1 MTALIYH
8 LEKISRSRCR
18 ERKMRESLVTSNSL
32 KHAAG
37 SSEAKAA
44 RTCGADNQRE
54 NICTERKLKILTG
67 DSVN

>member
-1 MTALIYH
+1 
-8 LEKISRSRCR
+8 
-18 ERKMRESLVTSNSL
+18 MRDSLVTSNSL

-44 RTCGADNQRE
+44 KTCRADYQRG